1 MMIQAFHPRWRS
13 LALFLTVS
21 LAAGTAHAVEAK
33 KPVQPDELPPQEV
46 RVVGPK
52 GEVIT
57 PPKPSTEVEAYCLS
71 IADKAQDARY
81 ALEQK
86 QLTELEAA
94 VSEQIDELQAK
105 REDYNAW
112 LAERQ
117 RFLDD
122 ASKIV
127 VDIYTNMD
135 SVAAA
140 SQLAIVSRS
149 DAASVLV
156 RLKSRLAS
164 DILSEME
171 PKVAAEIASLIVAKT
186 SAGSTQGAEQ
196 VAEKRT

>member
-1 MMIQAFHPRWRS
+1 MMTKVFHSRGRC
-13 LALFLTVS
+13 LALFL
-21 LAAGTAHAVEAK
+21 AASFATTAAHAVEAR
-33 KPVQPDELPPQEV
+33 KPIVPEELPPQEV

-57 PPKPSTEVEAYCLS
+57 SPKPSTEVEAYCLN

-86 QLTELEAA
+86 QLTELETA

-140 SQLAIVSRS
+140 AQLAIISRR
-149 DAASVLV
+149 DAASVIV

-164 DILSEME
+164 DILSEMD

-186 SAGSTQGAEQ
+186 SAGSTQGAQQ
-196 VAEKRT
+196 VAETRS

>member
-1 MMIQAFHPRWRS
+1 MMIKDFPSRRRC
-13 LALFLTVS
+13 LALLLTVTV
-21 LAAGTAHAVEAK
+21 AASVTNPAK
-33 KPVQPDELPPQEV
+33 SQDRPSELPPQEV
-46 RVVGPK
+46 RLVGPK

-57 PPKPSTEVEAYCLS
+57 APKPSTEVEAYCLN

-81 ALEQK
+81 ALEQA
-86 QLTELEAA
+86 QLTELETA
-94 VSEQIDELQAK
+94 VSKQIDELEAK

-140 SQLAIVSRS
+140 AQLAIVSRS

-171 PKVAAEIASLIVAKT
+171 PSVAAEIATLIVAKT
-186 SAGSTQGAEQ
+186 SAGTTQDPQ
-196 VAEKRT
+196 QLAEKSS

>member
-1 MMIQAFHPRWRS
+1 M
-13 LALFLTVS
+13 
-21 LAAGTAHAVEAK
+21 
-33 KPVQPDELPPQEV
+33 
-46 RVVGPK
+46 
-52 GEVIT
+52 
-57 PPKPSTEVEAYCLS
+57 
-71 IADKAQDARY
+71 
-81 ALEQK
+81 
-86 QLTELEAA
+86 
-94 VSEQIDELQAK
+94 QAK